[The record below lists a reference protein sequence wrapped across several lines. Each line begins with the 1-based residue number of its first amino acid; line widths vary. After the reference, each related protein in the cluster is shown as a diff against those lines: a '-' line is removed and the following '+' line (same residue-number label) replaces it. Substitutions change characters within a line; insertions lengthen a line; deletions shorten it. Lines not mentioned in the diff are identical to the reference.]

1 MIFMIITMI
10 IYITFNCCTEN
21 NFFIFVIT
29 ITIIM
34 VIAIIL
40 VITIWTVLSICI
52 YDTKITII
60 SYCYQN
66 DNNYNLT
73 INKYMFI

>member
-1 MIFMIITMI
+1 MPISHKHYSSGRIADVTMIFMIITMI

-40 VITIWTVLSICI
+40 VITI
-52 YDTKITII
+52 YGQF
-60 SYCYQN
+60 YQ
-66 DNNYNLT
+66 YVSMIRKLL
-73 INKYMFI
+73 